1 VAVLGAARTGP
12 PREGPDTHD
21 WLEVT
26 ELTPLEPEPELEPV
40 DVLAAPELAAPE
52 LAEPELAAP
61 ELAAPE
67 LAEPEPVEVVEPV
80 VVVVAADWVRDLR
93 ASAGS

>member
-61 ELAAPE
+61 ELA
-67 LAEPEPVEVVEPV
+67 EPEPVEVVEPV